1 MGLHTK
7 TYKKTHRTPF
17 HFKMHLLGPKW
28 VKFEPERCIL
38 KRKCVKKR
46 KQKNGGRFLLAN
58 QYDLT
63 ANRSF
68 RNRGSS
74 SCSST
79 TPLAL
84 EARCGR
90 RNNRKNAP
98 LKIGGSPV
106 LFLAR
111 KEGRVTVNAR
121 GHIEPGN
128 LSGPK
133 HTAVVE
139 TTAKNAKKTWPAS
152 CAVLALKSSRRQCV
166 RSTS

>member
-1 MGLHTK
+1 MWLQTK

-79 TPLAL
+79 TPSKQPKKPKK
-84 EARCGR
+84 R
-90 RNNRKNAP
+90 P
-98 LKIGGSPV
+98 LKIGESQ
-106 LFLAR
+106 
-111 KEGRVTVNAR
+111 
-121 GHIEPGN
+121 
-128 LSGPK
+128 
-133 HTAVVE
+133 
-139 TTAKNAKKTWPAS
+139 
-152 CAVLALKSSRRQCV
+152 RRTCH
-166 RSTS
+166 RERTRTH